1 MMEEELQRM
10 KEASQSDPSTAIQ
23 APQRPP
29 RHKKWKA
36 ARMKGDK
43 YINEDVVAVA
53 SKIDSLE
60 QQSSQG
66 SFTPGT
72 RQDILS
78 TAIGKPDYPDAVRGE
93 TRGGN
98 LCRNLLKR
106 KHVVLEID
114 MNLTVVGNVVGGN
127 KMGHS
132 WMNALRT
139 SEEYEN
145 GVEEVILDIRDHLL
159 CDGIHLRYTTW
170 IWHGEEVSTGASH
183 ANEVEVDD
191 DDGMEKMI
199 NDVEA
204 ESFAQSGEYESV
216 RSDAETPLFLG
227 VLSIHG

>member
-23 APQRPP
+23 APSVLLVT
-29 RHKKWKA
+29 KNGKA

-93 TRGGN
+93 TRGALPSHGSSFGR
-98 LCRNLLKR
+98 LILLR
-106 KHVVLEID
+106 CGRHLR
-114 MNLTVVGNVVGGN
+114 
-127 KMGHS
+127 
-132 WMNALRT
+132 WMNKLRAYFRT
-139 SEEYEN
+139 
-145 GVEEVILDIRDHLL
+145 
-159 CDGIHLRYTTW
+159 
-170 IWHGEEVSTGASH
+170 
-183 ANEVEVDD
+183 
-191 DDGMEKMI
+191 
-199 NDVEA
+199 
-204 ESFAQSGEYESV
+204 
-216 RSDAETPLFLG
+216 
-227 VLSIHG
+227 